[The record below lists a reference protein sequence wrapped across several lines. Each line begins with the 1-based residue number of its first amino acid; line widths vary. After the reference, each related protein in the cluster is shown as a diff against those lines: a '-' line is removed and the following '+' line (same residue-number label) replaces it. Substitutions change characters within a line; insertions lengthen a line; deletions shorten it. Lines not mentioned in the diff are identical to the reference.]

1 MYFCAMS
8 AAALL
13 KPPKWNEG
21 NSGMNGVIA
30 IFNKELITYFR
41 SPIAYFIVAVFLLGT
56 GYFFIYN
63 VFMTGSATMD
73 VTLQNM
79 GILLITVVP
88 AITMR
93 LFSGEYNARTM
104 ELLMTLPLRPWE
116 IVIGKFLGAVAIFAI
131 MVVATGINLIP
142 LFLYGNPDTTTILS
156 GYIGFLLLGMACLAI
171 GQFFSAL
178 TQNQIIAA
186 LITWPVLLGFWFVG
200 HFQGFQQTGFM
211 RSLSEYLSFAEHYGD
226 FIRGLMR
233 SEAVVFFLAVSAV
246 ALILNTS
253 FLQGRR

>member
-1 MYFCAMS
+1 
-8 AAALL
+8 
-13 KPPKWNEG
+13 
-21 NSGMNGVIA
+21 MNGVIA
-30 IFNKELITYFR
+30 IFNKELINYFR

-56 GYFFIYN
+56 GYFFVYN
-63 VFMTGSATMD
+63 VFMSGSATMD

-104 ELLMTLPLRPWE
+104 ELLMTLPLKPWE
-116 IVIGKFLGAVAIFAI
+116 IVIGKYLGAVAVFAI
-131 MVVATGINLIP
+131 MTFATGINLIP
-142 LFLYGNPDTTTILS
+142 LFLYGNPDSTTILS
-156 GYIGFLLLGMACLAI
+156 GYVGFLLLGMTCLAI
-171 GQFFSAL
+171 GQFFSVL

-200 HFQGFQQTGFM
+200 HFKGFQQTSFM
-211 RSLSEYLSFAEHYGD
+211 RSLSDYLSFANHYAD

-233 SEAVVFFLAVSAV
+233 SEAVVFYLGVTAI
-246 ALILNTS
+246 ALILNAAY
-253 FLQGRR
+253 LQGKR